1 MLSIQTNVNS
11 LIAQQNLNINNE
23 FQSKTIQQLTSGYRI
38 NSSGDDAAGLAVA
51 NKYRS
56 DVAELTQGVANGND
70 GAAQLQIMDGG
81 MSNISQIL
89 DRLKTLATQSASG
102 TFTGSRTTVNAEF
115 QNDLSEIDRQA
126 QSIGLNT
133 GGTFNTNLNVY
144 LGTGSGSQSLQNGIV
159 TLGLSGAAVDTQALG
174 MKGMQAVAGTADL
187 GNSSSTSVANIL
199 ADSTNE
205 GSEATS
211 GSTSFY
217 FSGAGFSDANKV
229 KVSVDLSN
237 VSDTTTLVSA
247 LNAAIQAASSGSS
260 PASSAFAAAGLVAS
274 VNTDSSGGQQIAFT
288 STTSAFQV
296 QAGDRMS
303 NALMGNFTGP
313 GSTTGAVLATT
324 VASGTTA
331 ASGVAFNPTGTGVT
345 IQIQGAGLASPV
357 ELTMLK
363 ANDAHMSDVIT
374 DLKNQ
379 VAASTALGAAGITVS
394 GNAGGALTFTSAR
407 GESFSVMATGDSTN
421 QLGLGSFVT
430 NASAV
435 TSNGGVDYTA
445 ITGTAS
451 TYSTAT
457 VNNSASMEFSIN
469 GAASVAVPIDLTGGD
484 ATASST
490 TSAAITNGE
499 ALNGTTLN
507 FSVDGVA
514 VAAALTG
521 ATAAQVGSTGG
532 TLLATTTV
540 GGTTLSS
547 SITVQAATS
556 GHVTGSG
563 AVATHDF
570 SGTHSETF
578 TVAVDGGHAQ
588 TITLSADMSA
598 STAGDY
604 MNVINAQLVGATVT
618 NNSGTLTLSSNS
630 VGGNSTIAITDG
642 TGTPVASYLKLAGG
656 PVTGTNGTNQLL
668 VSTNVPGYTTPAT
681 ITIGGGVTATYST
694 TTAFLN
700 AVNAALFAQSL
711 NDSATTPA
719 NGVIASDVGG
729 NLELSTSTVGSTA
742 WVAVNAPAV
751 GAATS
756 AITNLGLTAG
766 TGIGTNNSAAT
777 IASEIQTAINAATGV
792 NTATAGD
799 AHATVTVNDS
809 NQLVITND
817 NKGAGHTISVLSG
830 GAETVMGNAGTVSPG
845 TDRTGASLAAALN
858 TAFSANATLQKAGLV
873 ATWASNALTITS
885 ANNTSFRVNSGTT
898 NAGTM
903 TGTANISGGVNFTG
917 GGVGSKAFQ
926 ISLDGGTTWNTI
938 TLNTDTT
945 GAGATGAQNI
955 ASAINTALSG
965 LGLGVTAGV
974 NTVDSTHSYLTLTSN
989 TTGTASKIQVL
1000 GPGGAGLGGAM
1011 ATLGLTNGTQRADA
1025 DLGFGLSGSSFTST
1039 LTATP
1044 SDHMIDSGGAS
1055 SANVTVGGVTSAL
1068 TWGALQF
1075 GNDSQAITF
1084 AANDVNGDQQAA
1096 TITLKNLQTNSSSTT
1111 NRSGSNI
1118 DQAIAYINQQLQAS
1132 NNATLQKIVAVK
1144 ENNGTG
1150 DQINFMSSLA
1160 SFNVSV
1166 GSTANAGTD
1175 GVDLGTAENVAVG
1188 QVGSG
1193 ANMSVDTQANAE
1205 QAITAITNAV
1215 AQLGSAQA
1223 AVGKG
1228 ENELNY
1234 AVALAQSQIT
1244 NFSAAESQI
1253 RDADVA
1259 AEAANLS
1266 KAQVLQQS
1274 TIAAMAQANSAPQ
1287 AVLSLLKS

>member
-23 FQSKTIQQLTSGYRI
+23 FQAKTIQQLTSGYRI

-115 QNDLSEIDRQA
+115 QNDLAEIDRQA

-144 LGTGSGSQSLQNGIV
+144 LGTGSGSQSLSNGIV

-187 GNSSSTSVANIL
+187 GNSSGTSVAKIL
-199 ADSTNE
+199 ADSTNT

-211 GSTSFY
+211 GSTSFV

-229 KVSVDLSN
+229 TVSVDLSN
-237 VSDTTTLVSA
+237 VSNTDTLVTA
-247 LNAAIQAASSGSS
+247 LNSAIQAAGTGSS
-260 PASSAFAAAGLVAS
+260 PASAAFAAAGLVAS
-274 VNTDSSGGQQIAFT
+274 VHTNATTGTQQIAFT

-313 GSTTGAVLATT
+313 NSTTGAVLATT
-324 VASGTTA
+324 VAGGATA

-363 ANDAHMSDVIT
+363 ANDAHMSDVVQ

-379 VAASTALGAAGITVS
+379 VGASTALGAAGITVS

-407 GESFSVMATGDSTN
+407 GESFSVMATGDTTN
-421 QLGLGSFVT
+421 QLGLGAFVT

-435 TSNGGVDYTA
+435 TSNNGVDYTA
-445 ITGTAS
+445 ITGGTSA
-451 TYSTAT
+451 YSTAT
-457 VNNSASMEFSIN
+457 VNANASMEFSIN
-469 GAASVAVPIDLTGGD
+469 GAASVAVPVDLTGGD
-484 ATASST
+484 ATAAST
-490 TSAAITNGE
+490 TSVAITNAE
-499 ALNGTTLN
+499 ALNGTTLS

-514 VAAALTG
+514 VAATLTG
-521 ATAAQVGSTGG
+521 ATAGQVAATGNK
-532 TLLATTTV
+532 LAV
-540 GGTTLSS
+540 SSGTTLSS
-547 SITVQAATS
+547 NITVLAATS
-556 GHVTGSG
+556 GHVTGT
-563 AVATHDF
+563 ATVATHDF
-570 SGTHSETF
+570 SGTHAETF

-588 TITLSADMSA
+588 AITLGVDMSGSSA
-598 STAGDY
+598 ADY

-618 NNSGTLTLSSNS
+618 NNSGTLTLTSNS
-630 VGGNSTIAITDG
+630 VGGNSSVAIVDG
-642 TGTPVASYLKLAGG
+642 TGTPVASYLKLAGAAVG
-656 PVTGTNGTNQLL
+656 GANGTNQLL
-668 VSTNVPGYTTPAT
+668 VSTNVTGYSTPAT
-681 ITIGGGVTATYST
+681 ITIGAGVTATYST
-694 TTAFLN
+694 TTDFLT
-700 AVNAALFAQSL
+700 AVNAALFAGGLQ
-711 NDSATTPA
+711 NAGGTA
-719 NGVIASDVGG
+719 GVIATDVGN
-729 NLELSTSTVGSTA
+729 NLVLSTSTLGDTS
-742 WVAVNAPAV
+742 WVSVAAPPL

-756 AITNLGLTAG
+756 AMGNVGLAAG
-766 TGIGTNNSAAT
+766 TGVGTNNSATT
-777 IASEIQTAINAATGV
+777 IANTIQTAINTATGV
-792 NTATAGD
+792 TTATAGD
-799 AHATVTVNDS
+799 VHATVTVNSS

-817 NKGAGHTISVLSG
+817 NKGAGHTVSVLSG
-830 GAETVMGNAGTVSPG
+830 TAETVLGDAGTVVAG

-858 TAFSANATLQKAGLV
+858 TAFSSNATLQKAGLV
-873 ATWASNALTITS
+873 ATWASNALTVTS
-885 ANNTSFRVNSGTT
+885 ANHTSFRVNSGTT
-898 NAGTM
+898 NAATV
-903 TGTANISGGVNFTG
+903 TGTANISGGVNFSG
-917 GGVGSKAFQ
+917 GGNSRAFQ
-926 ISLDGGTTWNTI
+926 ISLDGGATWNTI
-938 TLNTDTT
+938 TLNTDLT
-945 GAGATGAQNI
+945 GTGATGAQNI
-955 ASAINTALSG
+955 ASAINTALGNLS
-965 LGLGVTAGV
+965 LGVTAGV
-974 NTVDSTHSYLTLTSN
+974 STTDSTHSYLTLTSN
-989 TTGTASKIQVL
+989 TTGAASKIQLL
-1000 GPGGAGLGGAM
+1000 GPGGAGLSSAM
-1011 ATLGLTNGTQRADA
+1011 TTFGLTTGTARADA
-1025 DLGFGLSGSSFTST
+1025 DLGFGLSGASFTST
-1039 LTATP
+1039 LAAAP
-1044 SDHMIDSGGAS
+1044 SDHMIDSGGAA
-1055 SANVTVGGVTSAL
+1055 SANVTVNGVTSAL
-1068 TWGALQF
+1068 TWGALQY

-1084 AANDVNGDQQAA
+1084 AANDADGNQQAA
-1096 TITLKNLQTNSSSTT
+1096 TITLKNYQTSSASTT

-1144 ENNGTG
+1144 ENNGSG

-1160 SFNVSV
+1160 AFNVSV
-1166 GSTANAGTD
+1166 GSTANAGD
-1175 GVDLGTAENVAVG
+1175 GVDLGTSENVAVLP
-1188 QVGSG
+1188 VGTG
-1193 ANMSVDTQANAE
+1193 ANMSVDTEANAK
-1205 QAITAITNAV
+1205 QAITAIASAV

-1228 ENELNY
+1228 ENQLNY
-1234 AVALAQSQIT
+1234 ATSLAQSQIT

-1253 RDADVA
+1253 RDANVA
-1259 AEAANLS
+1259 EQAANLS

-1287 AVLSLLKS
+1287 AVLSLLKG